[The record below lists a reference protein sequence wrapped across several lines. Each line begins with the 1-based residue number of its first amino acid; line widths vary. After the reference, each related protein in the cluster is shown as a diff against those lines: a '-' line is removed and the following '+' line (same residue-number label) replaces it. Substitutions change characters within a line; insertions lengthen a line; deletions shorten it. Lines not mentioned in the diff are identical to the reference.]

1 MASGVVQTEAKALLE
16 ASMGVTPYTAA
27 ATPKVALMTAT
38 GNGSSGGT
46 EVTGGSYARVALG
59 AGSATTAVPSVIA
72 NASAISFT
80 GMPSATVTGIAIF
93 DTTTST
99 RRLWWGDLTGTSKV
113 VGAGD
118 TLSFAIG
125 AITISL

>member
-59 AGSATTAVPSVIA
+59 AGSATTAVPSV
-72 NASAISFT
+72 
-80 GMPSATVTGIAIF
+80 TGIAIF